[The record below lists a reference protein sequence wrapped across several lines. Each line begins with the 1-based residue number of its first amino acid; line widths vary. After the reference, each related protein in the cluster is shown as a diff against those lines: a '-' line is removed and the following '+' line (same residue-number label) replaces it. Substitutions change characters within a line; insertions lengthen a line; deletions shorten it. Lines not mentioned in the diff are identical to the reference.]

1 MNKKYSENFSSAH
14 DLISQ
19 IVTMSAPASTQ
30 STDKV
35 PDQEV
40 KSHHDLED
48 AHHLDMDEALV
59 KKIMRKID
67 LHLMVPLWII
77 FALGF
82 LDRINLG
89 NVAVLGIIPELKL
102 GGNGLNIALQVFF
115 VPYILLD
122 IPSNIVLRKIR
133 PSTLISIL
141 AFLWGKLSLL
151 LVVVLSIFF
160 LILILFQDC
169 LSTTA
174 DDCLQVSRVCVR
186 ASSRTRVV

>member
-1 MNKKYSENFSSAH
+1 
-14 DLISQ
+14 
-19 IVTMSAPASTQ
+19 MSAPASTQ
-30 STDKV
+30 SKDKM
-35 PDQEV
+35 PDQQI
-40 KSHHDLED
+40 KSHHD
-48 AHHLDMDEALV
+48 HTLDVDSVLV

-67 LHLMVPLWII
+67 IHLMVPLWII

-122 IPSNIVLRKIR
+122 IPSNIVLKKVR
-133 PSTLISIL
+133 PSTWISSL

-151 LVVVLSIFF
+151 LLSLFLFIFLPGVNF
-160 LILILFQDC
+160 VSILLFKH
-169 LSTTA
+169 S
-174 DDCLQVSRVCVR
+174 
-186 ASSRTRVV
+186 